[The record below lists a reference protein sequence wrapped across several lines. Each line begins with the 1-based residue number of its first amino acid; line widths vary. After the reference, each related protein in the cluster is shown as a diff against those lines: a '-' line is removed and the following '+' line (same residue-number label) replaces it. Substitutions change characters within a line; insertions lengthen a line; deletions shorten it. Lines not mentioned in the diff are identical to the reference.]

1 MISSLIGS
9 VIMTAVTVTM
19 LIALNIINKGL
30 SSVGKYPLTQD
41 EITILRDAGYKDPLD
56 IENINQEIKNLDFD
70 VKK

>member
-41 EITILRDAGYKDPLD
+41 EITIWRDAGYKDPLD

>member
-19 LIALNIINKGL
+19 LIALNVINKGL
-30 SSVGKYPLTQD
+30 STVGKYPLTKD
-41 EITILRDAGYKDPLD
+41 EISILKKAGYTDPLD
-56 IENINQEIKNLDFD
+56 IQNINEEIKNLDFD